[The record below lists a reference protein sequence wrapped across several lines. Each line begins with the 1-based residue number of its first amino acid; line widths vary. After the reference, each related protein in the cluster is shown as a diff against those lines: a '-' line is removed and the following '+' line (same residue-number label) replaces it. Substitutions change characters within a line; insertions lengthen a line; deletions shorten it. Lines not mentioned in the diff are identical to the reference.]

1 MPKVTKEDIIESVAG
16 TCGCSK
22 AVAGEAVNG
31 LLDTIAN
38 SLKAG
43 KDVVL
48 TGFGTF
54 SVSHRKARMGR
65 NPQTG
70 ASLKIAAKDV
80 PKFKA
85 GKGLKD
91 AVK

>member
-1 MPKVTKEDIIESVAG
+1 MPKITKEDLIEAIA
-16 TCGCSK
+16 SK
-22 AVAGEAVNG
+22 CDCPKSTASDCLNTMIDEVKSN
-31 LLDTIAN
+31 
-38 SLKAG
+38 LKSG

-54 SVSHRKARMGR
+54 SVSHRKARTGR

-91 AVK
+91 AVA